1 MNYIFDSKRKTAKYS
16 QYTDKKG
23 NTHKVIHSIVE
34 KDTDCLKDI
43 NYIYSEINSILKENP
58 QNGMYKW

>member
-1 MNYIFDSKRKTAKYS
+1 MNYIFDVKRKTVNLS

-23 NTHKVIHSIVE
+23 NVHKVIHSIVE

-43 NYIYSEINSILKENP
+43 NYIYSEINSILKETT
-58 QNGMYKW
+58 QNGKYK